1 MEETMSEGYEKFK
14 RVDRELDALLLY
26 LQKLEEDYARAK
38 NELNNQ
44 IGYTARYKNG
54 FEILHEYFDS
64 LSDDVK
70 HDVDKQL
77 RELDL

>member
-1 MEETMSEGYEKFK
+1 MSEGYEKFK

>member
-1 MEETMSEGYEKFK
+1 MSKGYEQFK
-14 RVDRELDALLLY
+14 RVDKELDALLLY
-26 LQKLEEDYARAK
+26 LEKLEEDYARAK

-64 LSDDVK
+64 LSDEVK
-70 HDVDKQL
+70 QDVDKQL
-77 RELDL
+77 RKLDL

>member
-1 MEETMSEGYEKFK
+1 MSKGYEKFK

-26 LQKLEEDYARAK
+26 LQKLEEDYSRAE

-44 IGYTARYKNG
+44 IGFTARYKSG

-70 HDVDKQL
+70 EDVDKQL
-77 RELDL
+77 RKLDL

>member
-1 MEETMSEGYEKFK
+1 MSKGYEQFK
-14 RVDRELDALLLY
+14 RVDRELDELLLY
-26 LQKLEEDYARAK
+26 LQKLEEEYARAK

-64 LSDDVK
+64 LSEDVK

>member
-1 MEETMSEGYEKFK
+1 MSKGYEQFK
-14 RVDRELDALLLY
+14 RVDKELDALLLY

>member
-1 MEETMSEGYEKFK
+1 MSKGYEQFK
-14 RVDRELDALLLY
+14 KVDAELDKLLLY
-26 LQKLEEDYARAK
+26 IEKLEEDYARAK

-44 IGYTARYKNG
+44 IGFTARYKSG

-70 HDVDKQL
+70 EDVDKQL
-77 RELDL
+77 MKLDL